1 MLYHLTIKDIQKQTG
16 LKDNFIRRC
25 LSHMKDIFE
34 PHISRGENNTLL
46 FDDSVYPLFNRI
58 KQLKEKDKL
67 TLPEIERRLGYKPVK
82 PDDKADN
89 NGYQTLP
96 NQLAKPDNIDTVR
109 ALYERLLKEKDKT
122 YQTNLEAQQ
131 VVIDTLKSHVNLLT
145 DGRSPEEIKKEAE
158 EKRKRKEEILDQ
170 LEELKDRW
178 FKGKEKQALID
189 KLRSLD

>member
-1 MLYHLTIKDIQKQTG
+1 MSYHLTIKDIQKQTG

-58 KQLKEKDKL
+58 KQLKENDNL

-82 PDDKADN
+82 SDDKADN
-89 NGYQTLP
+89 DGYQTLP
-96 NQLAKPDNIDTVR
+96 NQLAKPDDIDTVI
-109 ALYERLLKEKDKT
+109 ALYERLLQEKDKT
-122 YQTNLEAQQ
+122 YQTHLEAQQ
-131 VVIDTLKSHVNLLT
+131 AVIDTLKSHVNLLT
-145 DGRSPEEIKKEAE
+145 DGRSPDEIKKEAE

-178 FKGKEKQALID
+178 FKGKERQALID
-189 KLRSLD
+189 ELRSLD